1 MDKIKTA
8 QDNIQKISYDI
19 LLKNYDYEKLVEK
32 CRQDNSRLKELDEKL
47 KEAYDEI
54 SDEIKILE
62 GISDFY
68 VRSHKDIWLNCIYK
82 PTVESCPPKDYKSQ
96 VDLLQELEGVI
107 SFNKSKLVSLNKEYD
122 AVSKKN
128 DVYIQRQKQWLSVAI
143 PIFHKAMIMNIRI
156 EMNATG
162 FSFCSA
168 NSKNPSGLYPTG
180 GKIKSRGFKHAMFML
195 FHLPEYIHLSGLCN
209 SAMKVWADLIN
220 PNSGKGLD
228 LTLNLKSDMNKS
240 ASSIKTAENTIQDA
254 TEYSQK
260 VRKYI
265 EDMKPFYEIV
275 KDGEEGFY
283 NVPFSKICS
292 LPIKT
297 DYKSVVPECFEKI
310 VSNSDYSD
318 KVKELMLQLCHAKPD
333 FKEVK
338 AYFDDECEKR
348 RNNLPEDVKKLAE
361 EHKSIAS
368 CLEKMGKDEEEM
380 LTAIDK
386 MKNECLEKI
395 ADFADLD
402 PIRLF
407 TLGVGNH
414 LNDNPEL
421 AVDKVLDIAAKRITL
436 GSLFSQVDLK
446 DGKDSVGLS
455 LSWQEKEH
463 KCSTNI
469 MLSTFDKS
477 DNIENS
483 LNNLLVTLLASFPVG
498 KAKFT
503 FVDLQM
509 QGGAG
514 EIFRRLPNN
523 ISQVILSENDLR
535 KKIASL
541 KDMVSR
547 VSIHTNNIVEF
558 NENAGS
564 ITHPYEFVIWRNY
577 TGADRDPLHEGD
589 IMPLIKNGYRYGIYF
604 IIVPQESVSWSKS
617 QLSDY
622 TLPMYLPD
630 DDYQD
635 FAGRFVNSLVNR
647 IIENSKNK
655 KADSVRWNGLAKA
668 LQTPPVE
675 IPENGMII
683 PVGEYPDGEV
693 ACYEFNDRFH
703 HSLIIGTSG
712 SGKSYLLHNILLNSM
727 LKYDARYLEFYL
739 MDFKFGGGEFKSYE
753 GMPHVS
759 HLLSDGLDKSIVLEV
774 MRELERKM
782 IERGKMIEQ
791 YKKLSVYNAHHPENP
806 LPHIVLVVDEASLL
820 FQIAN
825 NKETKLQNEINRILG
840 YIATQGRSQGVTFCF
855 ATQTF
860 AGADIP
866 TNILR
871 NITNR
876 FLLKCESADA
886 DRLIERNGA
895 SISESLTQGYTYMS
909 ASQKIARI
917 FDYNYVDGGVN
928 MLRKYQDAI
937 CHFNSRPAGRNNFVY
952 DGKASREYSAAD
964 IESIKTKKVPTLL
977 LGSGVTVKQE
987 PISVSFRKDMGEN
1000 LLITGTNG
1008 EMQSERVFYNAVM
1021 SACEWAAAS
1030 GKRVNVVCFDNYND
1044 GDDNKVRYEQ
1054 LNSIGNVS
1062 FTSVVNGRSRDEMI
1076 VELGSKIRN
1085 NTVGDQIYILALLG
1099 HERYRRNMGN
1109 PLTDIASSQATA
1121 AAATNRGA
1129 SRYMPEENSSR
1140 PGMINIGGLAP
1151 APVSSVKSTS
1161 SNIEEELMYILNFG
1175 PESGVHTIM
1184 HVDRPSSIV
1193 PVSEKWSRREIQRA
1207 FKYISVLNLNSTE
1220 ISKLPV
1226 MEDVSVESLSAD
1238 NERLRAVFYDDE
1250 NNKAVLFTPFD
1261 FKNNFRIQ

>member
-1 MDKIKTA
+1 MEQFKIVQDKLNDLVVDIARLCDNYYKLMDENKETMA
-8 QDNIQKISYDI
+8 QME
-19 LLKNYDYEKLVEK
+19 LLA
-32 CRQDNSRLKELDEKL
+32 DNSKVTLESAGKELDEFSRL
-47 KEAYDEI
+47 SEAYVNVHREYWKKSLYI
-54 SDEIKILE
+54 S
-62 GISDFY
+62 
-68 VRSHKDIWLNCIYK
+68 
-82 PTVESCPPKDYKSQ
+82 TVETCPIKAFENYLCETKQLDANIARDKEQLASMRA
-96 VDLLQELEGVI
+96 DLQND
-107 SFNKSKLVSLNKEYD
+107 SRRYD
-122 AVSKKN
+122 AYVEL
-128 DVYIQRQKQWLSVAI
+128 QRKWLEIAV
-143 PIFHKAMIMNIRI
+143 PLFHKAMIMGIRI
-156 EMNATG
+156 ELNANG
-162 FSFCSA
+162 FSFLSA
-168 NSKNPSGLYPTG
+168 NNSNPAGFYPKTTT
-180 GKIKSRGFKHAMFML
+180 IKSRGFKHIMLML
-195 FHLPEYIHLSGLCN
+195 FHLPEYLHLTKLCKKAVQAWAAHIDLKSGQGVDISTNLRLK
-209 SAMKVWADLIN
+209 MKRLAKNIGTTEVTLRQNTEKAKDLHQKIVELKPYYDLI
-220 PNSGKGLD
+220 
-228 LTLNLKSDMNKS
+228 
-240 ASSIKTAENTIQDA
+240 
-254 TEYSQK
+254 
-260 VRKYI
+260 
-265 EDMKPFYEIV
+265 
-275 KDGEEGFY
+275 KDGEDAFCEIPLSNF
-283 NVPFSKICS
+283 NTSF
-292 LPIKT
+292 
-297 DYKSVVPECFEKI
+297 DYKSAIIGFYERILLDLPLTDEQKAYYLDVCKK
-310 VSNSDYSD
+310 Y
-318 KVKELMLQLCHAKPD
+318 PD
-333 FKEVK
+333 FKD
-338 AYFDDECEKR
+338 AEKYL
-348 RNNLPEDVKKLAE
+348 NAEFSKKKDVLSAKGKKLTDESKSMSNEIYGKVE
-361 EHKSIAS
+361 EGKKIIA
-368 CLEKMGKDEEEM
+368 GVDE
-380 LTAIDK
+380 LTVKCNSLINEAID
-386 MKNECLEKI
+386 I
-395 ADFADLD
+395 D
-402 PIRLF
+402 PIRF
-407 TLGVGNH
+407 FSCGRGEH
-414 LNDNPEL
+414 LMDNTE
-421 AVDKVLDIAAKRITL
+421 AIVDKVLGIATDRVTL
-436 GSLFSQVDLK
+436 ESVPSLIKMLNNRAPFPML
-446 DGKDSVGLS
+446 VGF
-455 LSWQEKEH
+455 QEREH
-463 KCSTNI
+463 TNPTNYI
-469 MLSTFDKS
+469 VTPEHSY
-477 DNIENS
+477 DNIENA
-483 LNNLLVTLLASFPVG
+483 LNNLLVTLLASFPAG

-503 FVDLQM
+503 FVDMQM

-514 EIFRRLPNN
+514 EIFRRLPNS
-523 ISQVILSENDLR
+523 ISNVILSDNDLR

-547 VSIHTNNIVEF
+547 VSVHTNNIVEF
-558 NENAGS
+558 NEKAGS

-577 TGADRDPLHEGD
+577 TGAERDLLHEAD

-604 IIVPQESVSWSKS
+604 ILLPSEEIDISNTV
-617 QLSDY
+617 LSNYVNELIISDKE
-622 TLPMYLPD
+622 
-630 DDYQD
+630 YQD

-647 IIENSKNK
+647 IVENSKNK

-1044 GDDNKVRYEQ
+1044 GDDNNVRYEQ
-1054 LNSIGNVS
+1054 LNSIGNAS

-1193 PVSEKWSRREIQRA
+1193 PVSERWSRREIQRA